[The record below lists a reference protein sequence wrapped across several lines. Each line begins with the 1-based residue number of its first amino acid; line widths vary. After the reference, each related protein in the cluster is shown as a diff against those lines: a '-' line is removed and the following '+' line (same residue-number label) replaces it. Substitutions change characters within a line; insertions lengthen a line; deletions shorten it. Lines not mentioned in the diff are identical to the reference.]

1 MKINA
6 YLLEREYCAS
16 AEHVTEEILE
26 AFLALML
33 RLAHLGGLSW
43 EEAAL
48 VDRTAAHFGCEQRI
62 VAAAAAK
69 AGDKSLR
76 LDDLVGAI
84 PDLDLR
90 ACAYRDAFKVA
101 LADGVISKEEEA
113 FLAEVSALM
122 GLREE
127 HTLALREIAQADL
140 ANQRRLGRLLV
151 ELAD

>member
-69 AGDKSLR
+69 AGDKSLWIFVPAPTEMPSR
-76 LDDLVGAI
+76 WPSLTASSARKRKRSS
-84 PDLDLR
+84 LR
-90 ACAYRDAFKVA
+90 C
-101 LADGVISKEEEA
+101 
-113 FLAEVSALM
+113 
-122 GLREE
+122 
-127 HTLALREIAQADL
+127 QP
-140 ANQRRLGRLLV
+140 
-151 ELAD
+151 